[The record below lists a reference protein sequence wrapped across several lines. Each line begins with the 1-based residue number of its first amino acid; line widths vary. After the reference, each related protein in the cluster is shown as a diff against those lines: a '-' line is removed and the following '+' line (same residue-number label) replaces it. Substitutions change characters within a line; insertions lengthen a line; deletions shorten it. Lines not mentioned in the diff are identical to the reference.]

1 MHSPTG
7 IVLANASSNH
17 LASFYIS
24 SIYIPAQRR
33 VYLLI
38 NNNIILTSYFSQYM
52 YVRTSAFSLFVA
64 TSLLLPFKVL
74 QSGFPVKQNPVAR
87 YSYMCMRLMY

>member
-24 SIYIPAQRR
+24 SIYIPAQRAG
-33 VYLLI
+33 I
-38 NNNIILTSYFSQYM
+38 FAN
-52 YVRTSAFSLFVA
+52 
-64 TSLLLPFKVL
+64 K
-74 QSGFPVKQNPVAR
+74 
-87 YSYMCMRLMY
+87 